1 MFTAQYT
8 RETQQRCE
16 RCSVAVA
23 KTVVMYAVVNQFL
36 SSLTEQSLRSCSLII
51 AIRKRWEIAKC
62 LIFYKQKPIQR
73 KMSKNVPSPRP
84 APRGVQSGALLF
96 GGLFWQPMAGLHV
109 DGHITL
115 MADQWEGA
123 IFRPLLAV
131 LFLVVLF
138 LGSVVCRI
146 NTQWVG
152 SVSCC
157 PSALQ
162 SLGLRLHF
170 LECTCMKG

>member
-8 RETQQRCE
+8 RETQQCCE
-16 RCSVAVA
+16 RGSVAVA

-115 MADQWEGA
+115 MAAPMRMRDLSA
-123 IFRPLLAV
+123 LLVA
-131 LFLVVLF
+131 LFQ
-138 LGSVVCRI
+138 GSVVCRI

-162 SLGLRLHF
+162 SLGLRLCF
-170 LECTCMKG
+170 LKRTYVKG